1 VPTPESDGFEAEPEM
16 SGYGYGWAKRLAEIQ
31 ARCYQLERKRY
42 WVTLPALALVKGL
55 QEAIVCHQ
63 SSAAFLVHQQSAWL
77 AGPDPAEFAQGMIR
91 LLNNGAL
98 AMHIGTNA
106 RRLAETTFSW
116 SEIAQEVET
125 VYRGVLSRRR
135 GSGQE
140 AAAPLSSSADRHAT
154 NKGLS

>member
-1 VPTPESDGFEAEPEM
+1 MPTPESDGFEAEPEM

-31 ARCYQLERKRY
+31 ARCYQLERKRC

-106 RRLAETTFSW
+106 RRLHK
-116 SEIAQEVET
+116 
-125 VYRGVLSRRR
+125 
-135 GSGQE
+135 
-140 AAAPLSSSADRHAT
+140 AAAPLSSSAERHAT
-154 NKGLS
+154 NQGLL